1 MLIVNRVSKFYGA
14 KTILDGVSF
23 VVNPGDRVALLG
35 PNGCGKSTLL
45 DIIAGDEHPDGGEIA
60 LDSSARLGYLR
71 QGIEPLAGRT
81 VAAQVRAG
89 IPGWEEARREVDAL
103 AARMAGAEGAALDR
117 LMADYD
123 AALARFETLG
133 GYAVDHRI
141 DSILARLGLAA
152 VDPTAPVERL
162 SGGEG
167 SRARLAGVLIAEP
180 TLLLLDEPTN
190 HLDIDAL
197 EWLEEYLAAYPGAVL
212 VVSHDRVFLD
222 RTVNRVLDLDDKTHR
237 IAEYEGNYT
246 AFAEQKAR
254 AADRQ
259 MAAWRDQR
267 AEIRRVK
274 QDIRQTSQQ
283 ALRVEDTTKN
293 DQIRR
298 YAKKV
303 AKKAQSR
310 KRKLERYLES
320 EERVEKPDQRWHM
333 KLEFGEMP
341 RGGQQIVV
349 LDGLG
354 HAYAERG
361 WLFRGVDR
369 TLLHGE
375 RIALLGPNGSG
386 KSTLLGIIAG
396 QIAPA
401 EGSVKI
407 GASVRLGYM
416 PQKQETLDPAAT
428 PLSVI
433 LRAAPMSET
442 DARSFLHYFL
452 FAGDEVFTPVGS
464 LSYGERAR
472 LLLARL
478 VVGGANCRILDE
490 PTNHL
495 DIPSR
500 QRFEDALDAFP
511 GTVLVAVHDRAF
523 IDRFATGIWALEGG
537 TVRRYP
543 DRRAMRK
550 TPQRAG

>member
-1 MLIVNRVSKFYGA
+1 MLIVNRVSKLYGA
-14 KTILDGVSF
+14 KIILDGVSF

-45 DIIAGDEHPDGGEIA
+45 DIIAGDERPDGGEIA
-60 LDSSARLGYLR
+60 LDAAARLGYLR
-71 QGIEPLAGRT
+71 QGIEPPSGRT

-89 IPGWEEARREVDAL
+89 IPGWEDARREVDGL

-117 LMADYD
+117 LMAQYD
-123 AALARFETLG
+123 AALTRFETLG
-133 GYAVDHRI
+133 GYGVDHRI
-141 DSILARLGLAA
+141 DSILARLGLGT
-152 VDPTAPVERL
+152 VDPTTPVERL

-197 EWLEEYLAAYPGAVL
+197 EWLEEFLAAYPGAVL
-212 VVSHDRVFLD
+212 IVSHDRVFLD

-237 IAEYEGNYT
+237 IAEYEGSYT

-254 AADRQ
+254 AADKQ

-274 QDIRQTSQQ
+274 RDIQQTSQQ

-320 EERVEKPDQRWHM
+320 EERVEKPEQRWHM

-341 RGGQQIVV
+341 RGGQEVVV

-354 HAYAERG
+354 HAYADR
-361 WLFRGVDR
+361 WLFRDVDR

-386 KSTLLGIIAG
+386 KSTLLRIIAG

-442 DARSFLHYFL
+442 DARNFLHYFL
-452 FAGDEVFTPVGS
+452 FAGDEVFTPAGS

-478 VVGGANCRILDE
+478 VVGGANCLILDE
-490 PTNHL
+490 PVNHL

-523 IDRFATGIWALEGG
+523 IDRFATGIWALEER
-537 TVRRYP
+537 TVQRYP
-543 DRRAMRK
+543 DRLAMRR
-550 TPQRAG
+550 THTDGR